1 MQVSWVRLLMYC
13 SNRLL
18 AVCVSQPISITIHQK
33 VSMEIKGNGSSTAWE
48 IFNYFQY
55 FVIVSS
61 AQVMFGYVNLL
72 HLWKSSKTW
81 DPVLQKAREDEEL
94 FTHKFL
100 KILSGKIRPC
110 AGGAFNLGLSMWYT
124 PGIWDQRLQKTDVR
138 MINNTKVTLMRVSSA
153 SMQLGFYAHGCPKKR
168 GSN

>member
-1 MQVSWVRLLMYC
+1 MYC

-18 AVCVSQPISITIHQK
+18 AVSVSQPISITIHQK

-48 IFNYFQY
+48 IVNYFQY
-55 FVIVSS
+55 LVIISS
-61 AQVMFGYVNLL
+61 AQVMLEYVNLL
-72 HLWKSSKTW
+72 HLWKSSLKTW

-100 KILSGKIRPC
+100 KILSGKKRLC
-110 AGGAFNLGLSMWYT
+110 ADGAFNLGLSTWYT
-124 PGIWDQRLQKTDVR
+124 PGTWDQRLQKTDVR

-153 SMQLGFYAHGCPKKR
+153 SMQLGFYAHGRPKIKKQ
-168 GSN
+168 